1 MSTLLSV
8 VTGVA
13 LWTIGVGGWIWASLK
28 GGLDTAVL
36 HKPAPWPGVIIGF
49 YCLAVLGPSLFCV
62 YYPAYNAWRKRKSA
76 LMRTALILGVLI
88 VLAVDVFFLSRYLN
102 WVYSTG

>member
-62 YYPAYNAWRKRKSA
+62 YYPAYRVRWIPHI
-76 LMRTALILGVLI
+76 RTNGIAIVLVLI
-88 VLAVDVFFLSRYLN
+88 RRSAVHL
-102 WVYSTG
+102 